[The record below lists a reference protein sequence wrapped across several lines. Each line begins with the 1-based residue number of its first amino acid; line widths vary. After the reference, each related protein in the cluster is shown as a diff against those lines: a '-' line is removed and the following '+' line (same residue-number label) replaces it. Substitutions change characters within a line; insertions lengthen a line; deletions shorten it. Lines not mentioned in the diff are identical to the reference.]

1 MMAFIFE
8 TPIVKAWVEGYPW
21 FQQLRAELKAEL
33 SPDEFAAAWERGRV
47 LELDEVMREIM
58 AEEG

>member
-1 MMAFIFE
+1 
-8 TPIVKAWVEGYPW
+8 VEGYPW